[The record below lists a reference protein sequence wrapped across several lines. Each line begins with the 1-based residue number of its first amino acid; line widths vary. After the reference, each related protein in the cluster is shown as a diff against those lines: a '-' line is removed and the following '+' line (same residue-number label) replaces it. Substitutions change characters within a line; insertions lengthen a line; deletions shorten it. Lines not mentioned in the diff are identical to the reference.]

1 MILWCLTLYPWGR
14 AGVSFW
20 CQNGKTTSQFI
31 RPEKRPLPG
40 LWYRLSTYVNL
51 YEVILDKIW
60 TNIDNFFYTAYWN
73 WYQLYHL
80 ALRSSVLIPGR
91 SFLIWE
97 ANSSPLAG
105 SAVKKILDELRRLI
119 FLIFPFFLRWISIL
133 EISFRLTFRHSFLPN
148 IIEKVI
154 FSEFIKYFVRIFW
167 TIIKAGPRKATRLNR
182 LKSND
187 TAIQVRHMAANI
199 EKIIILFI
207 SRFSNTWYWYCIC
220 IIKSHDFNYKCN
232 K

>member
-20 CQNGKTTSQFI
+20 CQDGKTITQFI
-31 RPEKRPLPG
+31 RQEKRPLPG

-60 TNIDNFFYTAYWN
+60 TNIDNFFYTAYGHR
-73 WYQLYHL
+73 YQLYHL
-80 ALRSSVLIPGR
+80 ALRSSVLIPG
-91 SFLIWE
+91 SNFFIWA

-105 SAVKKILDELRRLI
+105 SAVKKRLDELRRLI

-154 FSEFIKYFVRIFW
+154 SSEFIKYFVRNFW
-167 TIIKAGPRKATRLNR
+167 TITKAGPRRTIRLNS
-182 LKSND
+182 LNSNN
-187 TAIQVRHMAANI
+187 TATQIRHMVSSREKNTIRFISLTSNI
-199 EKIIILFI
+199 GYWLCIILD
-207 SRFSNTWYWYCIC
+207 YVL
-220 IIKSHDFNYKCN
+220 NYKYN